1 MTKRQQFSDETVAAV
16 KRLIPF
22 DDVMFQKICESKAV
36 CQELISTILGE
47 PVKVVEVVPQDSI
60 GNLQGRSVRLDCLC
74 RLKGGVYVNVE
85 VQKADDDDHE
95 ARVRYNAS
103 VVTANKTPKSVKF
116 KDVARV
122 IVVYITKFD
131 IFRSGFPIYHVDRVV
146 RETQEVRTDGF
157 TEIYVNAAVKKY
169 DDALNANV
177 SDLMKLF
184 VDRETFNSEK
194 FPEFSKRK
202 NTFVNTEKGKA
213 KMSEFMEQFARERE
227 HEGMLNTLFECVQ
240 EGWIKIANAA
250 QKAKLSPE
258 EFKEQMRQRG
268 FTLPQ
273 QKGRAAAKAKN
284 VDKNS

>member
-1 MTKRQQFSDETVAAV
+1 MSSKPRFSDSTVASV
-16 KRLIPF
+16 RRLVPI
-22 DDVMFQKICESKAV
+22 DDVMFQKICESKAT
-36 CQELISTILGE
+36 CQEIISTVLGE
-47 PVKVVEVVPQDSI
+47 PVKVLEVVPQDSI

-74 RLKGGVYVNVE
+74 RLKGCVYVNVE
-85 VQKADDDDHE
+85 VQKANNDDHE
-95 ARVRYNAS
+95 TRVRYNAS
-103 VVTANKTPKSVKF
+103 VITANKTPKSAKF

-146 RETQEVRTDGF
+146 RETKEVRSDGF
-157 TEIYVNAAVKKY
+157 AEIYVNAAVKKY

-213 KMSEFMEQFARERE
+213 KMSEFMEQFAR
-227 HEGMLNTLFECVQ
+227 
-240 EGWIKIANAA
+240 
-250 QKAKLSPE
+250 
-258 EFKEQMRQRG
+258 
-268 FTLPQ
+268 
-273 QKGRAAAKAKN
+273 
-284 VDKNS
+284 